1 MALNFSRSELCLLF
15 SLLML
20 LWNAYLCRCV
30 PCFSSI
36 VVDNVYKYNNQQHVN
51 FPHSGFIN
59 SFDGSFR
66 TLTGMDETL

>member
-1 MALNFSRSELCLLF
+1 MECR
-15 SLLML
+15 
-20 LWNAYLCRCV
+20 LCRCV

-66 TLTGMDETL
+66 TLTGMDETLYIYNEYFSMVYNQDDN